1 MGLKTQFKDLSPA
14 LLVLSV
20 FSGFLGGITTGSVYH
35 LELTLQQK
43 AAVLAQISSEGSP
56 SEAAV
61 LAQIGSEDSLSES
74 IVTPE
79 PSQAQVLEVV
89 PDVVSPEVSPPQ
101 GIEPRRIY
109 IPAIQVGANV
119 IDLGLNSDGTL
130 QVPQNFA
137 ETGWWIGGARPG
149 AQGAAVIV
157 GHFDSHTG
165 PAIFYRLRD
174 LQPGDE
180 VQVLDAVGQ
189 VVKFEVEHSRQVNKS
204 AFPRDDVYGKT
215 EHPTLRLIT
224 CGGPFNTR
232 QSQYRDNLIVFAS
245 RRDD

>member
-1 MGLKTQFKDLSPA
+1 MKTQFKHSSPA
-14 LLVLSV
+14 LLVLS
-20 FSGFLGGITTGSVYH
+20 FLSGFLGGIATGSAYH
-35 LELTLQQK
+35 LELTLQQE
-43 AAVLAQISSEGSP
+43 AAVLAQVNSEDSQ

-61 LAQIGSEDSLSES
+61 LAQIGGEDSQGES

-79 PSQAQVLEVV
+79 PSVAQVLEAVPEVV
-89 PDVVSPEVSPPQ
+89 PPEAPLPQ
-101 GIEPRRIY
+101 GVEPRRIY
-109 IPAIQVGANV
+109 IPAIQVDATV

-180 VQVLDAVGQ
+180 VQVLDAAGQ
-189 VVKFEVEHSRQVNKS
+189 VVKFEVEHTRQVNKN

-224 CGGPFNTR
+224 CGGPFNHR

-245 RRDD
+245 RIDG